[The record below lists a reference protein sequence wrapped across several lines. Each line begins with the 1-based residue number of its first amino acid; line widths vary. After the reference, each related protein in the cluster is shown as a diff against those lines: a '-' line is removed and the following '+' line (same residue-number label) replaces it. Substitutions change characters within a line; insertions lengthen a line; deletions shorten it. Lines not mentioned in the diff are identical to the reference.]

1 MKFNIIGLAYLFL
14 RLAPFILVSFFTLS
28 SFFNQDFKGIIYLAG
43 LLIAITFNILIGN
56 GFGFTGNGHESK
68 EICSMI
74 EIGEQQEF
82 SKLPMSQCIL
92 GYTFFYLLYVI
103 VKYNYVMYNLPTLIF
118 FPVLIISD
126 LLWNVNNSCYNMLS
140 LGTALLIGIIFGS
153 LWALVIDEFK
163 LTSLQ
168 YFNNVA
174 GNDVCK
180 RPSNQS
186 FKCDVY
192 KNGKLLSKNN

>member
-1 MKFNIIGLAYLFL
+1 MKFNIVGLAYLFL

-43 LLIAITFNILIGN
+43 LLLAITFNILIGN
-56 GFGFTGNGHESK
+56 GFGFAGKGPYSN

-140 LGTALLIGIIFGS
+140 LGTSLLIGIIFGS
-153 LWALVIDEFK
+153 IWAIIIDEFK